1 MKDDQQRSNFVRISN
16 YYKVQFPFP
25 KVSALMYLAL
35 NSLHVDERI
44 AFLQVRRADRV
55 QHIGQHIILLGW
67 TTKFCS
73 FPYIILSLLLLLPIS
88 LVLSYGCD
96 NVENAASD
104 YSYFFLLQHIT
115 AHIADYKKSRARSST
130 LYRKLF
136 ELRES
141 QIFLKQIVLF
151 HLPSWALYQQPIVE
165 CKVECAALSI
175 HDGCV
180 MSWAACIH
188 RAKWRGMKR
197 ETTRR
202 DTHLSQLFDPETI
215 SSIPTFATL
224 HRVFWFPAQPSTAHS
239 IECWLIYTQ
248 IRQYN
253 IVRNKQTRWSPYIVL
268 YSAASL
274 SLSLFLVSY
283 RRLLN
288 GGISDKITRK
298 TLETAP
304 CLFYFLYITR
314 SISVRHQHQI

>member
-136 ELRES
+136 ELRDISETNR
-141 QIFLKQIVLF
+141 
-151 HLPSWALYQQPIVE
+151 AGRRY
-165 CKVECAALSI
+165 SI
-175 HDGCV
+175 SRHG
-180 MSWAACIH
+180 
-188 RAKWRGMKR
+188 RY
-197 ETTRR
+197 
-202 DTHLSQLFDPETI
+202 I
-215 SSIPTFATL
+215 SSLSSSAKSSVLRCLYMMAAWWAELLVFTGPNGAEWNERRPGVTL
-224 HRVFWFPAQPSTAHS
+224 ISVNFSTPKRFHPFPLLPRS
-239 IECWLIYTQ
+239 IESFDFLHNHPQ
-248 IRQYN
+248 H
-253 IVRNKQTRWSPYIVL
+253 TR
-268 YSAASL
+268 
-274 SLSLFLVSY
+274 
-283 RRLLN
+283 
-288 GGISDKITRK
+288 
-298 TLETAP
+298 
-304 CLFYFLYITR
+304 
-314 SISVRHQHQI
+314 

>member
-1 MKDDQQRSNFVRISN
+1 
-16 YYKVQFPFP
+16 
-25 KVSALMYLAL
+25 MYLAL

-141 QIFLKQIVLF
+141 QIFLKQIVLAAVI
-151 HLPSWALYQQPIVE
+151 PSPVMGAISAAYRRVQSRV
-165 CKVECAALSI
+165 CCAVYTWWLRDELS
-175 HDGCV
+175 C
-180 MSWAACIH
+180 
-188 RAKWRGMKR
+188 
-197 ETTRR
+197 
-202 DTHLSQLFDPETI
+202 
-215 SSIPTFATL
+215 
-224 HRVFWFPAQPSTAHS
+224 
-239 IECWLIYTQ
+239 
-248 IRQYN
+248 
-253 IVRNKQTRWSPYIVL
+253 L
-268 YSAASL
+268 YSPGQMARNETRDDPAWHSSQSTFRPRNDFIHSHFCHAPSSL
-274 SLSLFLVSY
+274 L
-283 RRLLN
+283 
-288 GGISDKITRK
+288 ISCTTIHS
-298 TLETAP
+298 TLDRVLTYLHADTA
-304 CLFYFLYITR
+304 
-314 SISVRHQHQI
+314 V